1 MARKKDENWYVAA
14 ICARRPRNVK
24 LRFDFLD
31 EGAEYTAT
39 LYADDL
45 GDLRPFD
52 VAEGALPPADEAL
65 VQKIDAMASRPALH
79 NHDLHRMRIE
89 SFKVRKGDEK
99 TIPLAVNGGFALMI
113 EK

>member
-1 MARKKDENWYVAA
+1 M
-14 ICARRPRNVK
+14 
-24 LRFDFLD
+24 
-31 EGAEYTAT
+31 
-39 LYADDL
+39 